1 MAMAGLFS
9 QSQLPA
15 LPSHKCFSSLLP
27 ASNSLGS
34 GLRHNLSPDFLT
46 PSVLH
51 QSWEV
56 RCHEA
61 CHVTIIQSLTQNIRY
76 YQSVRLFW
84 NANQSISKR
93 WKYFSSSTAKV
104 LVSCSD
110 NHFKTRGL
118 SRNHYPVTHTE
129 YPILSVC
136 QAISAINEYQREGN

>member
-15 LPSHKCFSSLLP
+15 LPSHKCFSLSLTPGLGLSRLRPPSQSVTRLP
-27 ASNSLGS
+27 PL
-34 GLRHNLSPDFLT
+34 LT

-76 YQSVRLFW
+76 YQFVRLFW
-84 NANQSISKR
+84 QSINIKEMEIFLFKKTQSFR
-93 WKYFSSSTAKV
+93 LISGIPYYFSIYI
-104 LVSCSD
+104 
-110 NHFKTRGL
+110 FKTRKTKIKIRIL
-118 SRNHYPVTHTE
+118 ALNTKHTKE
-129 YPILSVC
+129 RTWIVVL
-136 QAISAINEYQREGN
+136 